1 METAQFTARAKTF
14 EAGLK
19 TLNSATNAEAN
30 AILRLNSD
38 FQQGLITEQGYKA
51 GLDQISISLKT
62 AQSATD
68 QLTIKTRLMQG
79 VMKLTSGLLNGLM
92 SLGAT
97 LVMSLAITGINKLIN
112 AHKDLLESTKENLNI
127 DKENQKVMQEVID
140 EYAEFANKTSYT
152 AEEKSKLNEIQSK
165 LIETYGSEADNIDL
179 VNGKYDEQLK
189 LLQEINLEKAKE
201 TRDSA
206 QAYYNEMS
214 KDYNISQWDRMDFGR
229 FSKQRILFGDDIRNK
244 LGEEYEAF
252 IKDISNISNV
262 SIIQNRSKNT
272 ATLVSTEISNNS
284 KNIESNLKAWEQV
297 QDVLRNYG
305 LENEDIFTKVNE
317 KYAETSES
325 VNNYKQAVQ
334 DLAQAEF
341 DYQMSVNPF
350 KFDENATKVDFEE
363 WKNNIIKDISD
374 STIAEEFVN
383 IVNSEW
389 EKVNISPEISVS
401 PTFSYDKNVV
411 DNAVS
416 KVENMF
422 NGDSDSGSKSTIFDK
437 IEKFEKAIENV
448 GKNGFIGRTDYEELL
463 EIYPA
468 ISDVFE
474 QTADGYTASLLDMTN
489 STRNFI
495 DENSKIISDAQAV
508 TFNQISDVNKQIA
521 ETDKKIFEA
530 RKGGYDNRYEV
541 EQLYAVK
548 NVLVEQRNELEET
561 TSKLKEY
568 EMAMNFDEEK
578 ASIDATT
585 ESIGKLNS
593 SMKTLSGAF
602 AEINENGTISVE
614 TLLTLIENGYA
625 TAIMYDSQTGAITL
639 NRRVLEELDK
649 ARIQAM
655 IDELELSKATSTH
668 TAEIEAQILALKN
681 LQNNWSE
688 IYSGTYSGS
697 SSSTTTST
705 PSTVTDTTDYYKENA
720 EAQISALK
728 HQYEIGNIEAI
739 DYYNQLLDLTKYFYE
754 GKSEYLD
761 EYQKYEKEVYDG
773 LAKAQKERLE
783 AEKDKITEAN
793 SEREKAIELIKAHN
807 ELMNA
812 KENKTIRSYSEEKG
826 WEYAQDKESILKSK
840 QTLDKLISE
849 YKANLIDDKIDE
861 IQKMNFDTLREA
873 VNKPIDIP
881 TNTDIMKDVQRN
893 IIENI
898 QNNNNNDN
906 SKNVVINIENINTN
920 NAEDFLNE
928 LTQIF
933 KEGALN
939 SYIGL

>member
-1 METAQFTARAKTF
+1 MKISGLKDVFSSKTQKVDYTSLRNYTVQLQNGTINAAQF
-14 EAGLK
+14 
-19 TLNSATNAEAN
+19 ATNIKGLNIATQQEAQ
-30 AILRLNSD
+30 AVLRLNTEL
-38 FQQGLITEQGYKA
+38 QQSLINEQGYKA
-51 GLDQISISLKT
+51 GLDQISMSLRQAQIETEQLTLKT
-62 AQSATD
+62 
-68 QLTIKTRLMQG
+68 KLMQG
-79 VMKLTSGLLNGLM
+79 AMKLAAGLLNGLM
-92 SLGAT
+92 SFGAT

-189 LLQEINLEKAKE
+189 LLQEINIEKAKE

-206 QAYYNEMS
+206 QAYYNEIY
-214 KDYNISQWDRMDFGR
+214 KDYDISLWDKMDFGR
-229 FSKQRILFGDDIRNK
+229 FSKQKVLFGNDIRNK
-244 LGEEYEAF
+244 LGEEYETF

-262 SIIQNRSKNT
+262 SIIQNKSKNT
-272 ATLVSTEISNNS
+272 GTLVSTEISNDS

-317 KYAETSES
+317 KYAKTSES

-401 PTFSYDKNVV
+401 PTFTYDKNVV

-437 IEKFEKAIENV
+437 FEKIEKAIENI

-468 ISDVFE
+468 IADVFE

-495 DENSKIISDAQAV
+495 DENYKIISDAQAT

-561 TSKLKEY
+561 ASKLKEY
-568 EMAMNFDEEK
+568 ETAMNFDEEK

-625 TAIMYDSQTGAITL
+625 TAIMYDRQTGAITL
-639 NRRVLEELDK
+639 NKRVLEELDK

-681 LQNNWSE
+681 LQNNWSG
-688 IYSGTYSGS
+688 IYSGDYSGN
-697 SSSTTTST
+697 SSSTTSST
-705 PSTVTDTTDYYKENA
+705 ATTDTKDYYKENA

-754 GKSEYLD
+754 GKSAYLD

-826 WEYAQDKESILKSK
+826 WVTK
-840 QTLDKLISE
+840 QL
-849 YKANLIDDKIDE
+849 
-861 IQKMNFDTLREA
+861 Q
-873 VNKPIDIP
+873 
-881 TNTDIMKDVQRN
+881 
-893 IIENI
+893 
-898 QNNNNNDN
+898 
-906 SKNVVINIENINTN
+906 
-920 NAEDFLNE
+920 
-928 LTQIF
+928 
-933 KEGALN
+933 
-939 SYIGL
+939 

>member
-1 METAQFTARAKTF
+1 METSQFTARVKTF

-62 AQSATD
+62 TQSATD
-68 QLTIKTRLMQG
+68 QLTIKTKVMQG

-152 AEEKSKLNEIQSK
+152 AEEKYKLNEIQSK
-165 LIETYGSEADNIDL
+165 LIETYGNEADNIDL

-206 QAYYNEMS
+206 QAYYNETS
-214 KDYNISQWDRMDFGR
+214 KDYNVSQWDRMDFGR
-229 FSKQRILFGDDIRNK
+229 FSKQKVLFGKDIRNK

-262 SIIQNRSKNT
+262 SIIKNERNGS
-272 ATLVSTEISNNS
+272 LVSTEISNNS

-341 DYQMSVNPF
+341 DYQMLSNPF
-350 KFDENATKVDFEE
+350 NFDENATKEKFEK

-374 STIAEEFVN
+374 STIAEEFIN
-383 IVNSEW
+383 IANTEW
-389 EKVNISPEISVS
+389 KKVNISPEINIS
-401 PTFSYDKNVV
+401 PTFTYDRNAV

-416 KVENMF
+416 EVENMF

-437 IEKFEKAIENV
+437 VEKFEKAIENI

-468 ISDVFE
+468 IADVFE

-489 STRNFI
+489 STRDFI

-548 NVLVEQRNELEET
+548 NALIEQKNELEET

-585 ESIGKLNS
+585 ESIGILNS

-625 TAIMYDSQTGAITL
+625 TAIMYDRQTGAITL
-639 NRRVLEELDK
+639 NRQVLEELDK

-668 TAEIEAQILALKN
+668 TAEIEAQIVALKN

-697 SSSTTTST
+697 SSSTST
-705 PSTVTDTTDYYKENA
+705 STVTDTTDYYKENA

-739 DYYNQLLDLTKYFYE
+739 AYYNQLLDLTKYFYE

-783 AEKDKITEAN
+783 SEKDKITEAN
-793 SEREKAIELIKAHN
+793 TEREKAIELIKAHN

-826 WEYAQDKESILKSK
+826 WEYVQDKENILEAK
-840 QTLDKLISE
+840 QNLDKLISE

-861 IQKMNFDTLREA
+861 IQKMNFDALKEA
-873 VNKPIDIP
+873 VNKPIQIP

-906 SKNVVINIENINTN
+906 SKNVVINIENINPN
-920 NAEDFLNE
+920 NFDDFMNELNE
-928 LTQIF
+928 VLEQSI
-933 KEGALN
+933 LN
-939 SYIGL
+939 IGIGL